1 MATTTEPMTL
11 QAAHNAAIERRPPS
25 NANLTAWVA
34 FHQSNARM
42 YRAVADI
49 DRWHHHEAM
58 YWVGYEERKAGE
70 VSARIQAE
78 KPRAE

>member
-1 MATTTEPMTL
+1 MAEPQTL
-11 QAAHNAAIERRPPS
+11 RAAHDAVSERRPVPT
-25 NANLTAWVA
+25 ANLLTWLA

-42 YRAVADI
+42 YRAVADV

-70 VSARIQAE
+70 MSARLQAE
-78 KPRAE
+78 KSQTN